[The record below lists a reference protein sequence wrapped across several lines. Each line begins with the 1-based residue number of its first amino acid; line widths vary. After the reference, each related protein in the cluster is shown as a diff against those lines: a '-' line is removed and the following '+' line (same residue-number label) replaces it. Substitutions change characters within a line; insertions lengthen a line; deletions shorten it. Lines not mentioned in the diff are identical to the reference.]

1 MPPHPLAS
9 FEMQKYYQNEPRFNG
24 VYSRNNFP
32 EKIKDV
38 AYVINLHKYTD
49 VGTRWIA
56 LFCKI
61 TKTVYFNSFG
71 LKHVAEEIKKFIE
84 HKSLKANIFQVQANN
99 SIMCGYFC
107 IGTFLILYLQ
117 VQN

>member
-61 TKTVYFNSFG
+61 TETVYFNSFG